1 MLFTPP
7 SALYKTFLGLVL
19 LTLLHACK
27 KEETA
32 EDDSD
37 VATQGIIS
45 GKVILPAGSSIS
57 VNSLSTYSSLEQTPV
72 KDGSFSVK
80 SFPEELT
87 TQLVL
92 NPSGEVLLMGL
103 HYPGQTDRS
112 ISATSTAL
120 ALVLN
125 TKVALFLSDEGK
137 QALAAK
143 VQAAPEFSALVR
155 EVEASVKA
163 NRPLFDTTNTALMQS
178 LSTLFQKAALKMADV
193 QGYPPVGVNQAG
205 KELSFINNS
214 RAHSSVVGIYKD
226 NVRLQKIVVEGLQ
239 YFPTSVSE
247 ALNGYG
253 GVSADPIMHN
263 YTMPG
268 DGRYEIRIRTGQPGA
283 DDGTPEHRE
292 AFYENLA
299 LFSFHLLGTF
309 MPGLDPKSTCS
320 KKTILT
326 NLLNIFQAVPDIIQ
340 SKSVAAAVYT
350 AESVAFQSVGEIL
363 SKCNTPFNG
372 NYFKAVAKYFN
383 LIDKTFS
390 MAGGAANT
398 TVFALHWTA
407 SDAVTDQC
415 MSLAGTTVTHCFPIT
430 LTPLR
435 IEKAGQKESC
445 YGGAF
450 NIYYLVFS
458 YTDPQKLIA
467 SNLSNLT
474 MEYEMERNGCIA
486 TYNTNNAQNSS
497 YFAQYPIKIEDGK
510 IWVPCG
516 TSLGVDNSNWMKFFV
531 VFTKPAT
538 GYNVPISNR
547 IAFTVTRGGNWP

>member
-1 MLFTPP
+1 MLSTLP
-7 SALYKTFLGLVL
+7 STLYKTFLALVL

-27 KEETA
+27 KEETT
-32 EDDSD
+32 EDDAD
-37 VATQGIIS
+37 VVKQGIIS
-45 GKVILPAGSSIS
+45 GKVILPAGSS
-57 VNSLSTYSSLEQTPV
+57 VNVNALITHSALENTPV

-92 NPSGEVLLMGL
+92 NPSGEVLMMAL
-103 HYPGQTDRS
+103 HYPGQTDRT

-120 ALVLN
+120 ALVMN
-125 TKVALFLSDEGK
+125 TRAALFLSDEGK
-137 QALAAK
+137 QALAAR
-143 VQAAPEFSALVR
+143 VQAAPEFWALVR
-155 EVEASVKA
+155 EVETSVKA
-163 NRPLFDTTNTALMQS
+163 NRALFDTTNTALMQS
-178 LSTLFQKAALKMADV
+178 LSTLFEKAALKMAEV
-193 QGYPPVGVNQAG
+193 QGYPPVSVNQAG

-214 RAHSSVVGIYKD
+214 RAHSSVIGIYKD

-268 DGRYEIRIRTGQPGA
+268 DGRYEIRIRTGKPGA
-283 DDGTPEHRE
+283 DDGSPEHRE

-299 LFSFHLLGTF
+299 LFSVHLLGTF

-326 NLLNIFQAVPDIIQ
+326 NLLNIFQAVPDIMQ

-350 AESVAFQSVGEIL
+350 AESVALQSVNEIL
-363 SKCNTPFNG
+363 GKCNTPFNG

-390 MAGGAANT
+390 IAGGGANS

-415 MSLAGTTVTHCFPIT
+415 MSLAGTTVTPCFPIT

-435 IEKAGQKESC
+435 IEKAGQNGYC
-445 YGGAF
+445 YNGPF
-450 NIYYLVFS
+450 NIYYMVFS
-458 YTDPQKLIA
+458 YTDPQRLIA
-467 SNLSNLT
+467 PDLSNLT
-474 MEYEMERNGCIA
+474 MGYDMDGIGCIDLYKA
-486 TYNTNNAQNSS
+486 NDPRTVSF
-497 YFAQYPIKIEDGK
+497 FAQYPIKIEDGK
-510 IWVPCG
+510 IWVPG
-516 TSLGVDNSNWMKFFV
+516 ATSLGIDNSNWLKFYIS
-531 VFTKPAT
+531 FTRPQS

-547 IAFTVTRGGNWP
+547 VEFMVTRGGNWP